1 MANFAAKME
10 HQLRFAVLFALLALC
25 FNARAQEEDADD
37 TSAPAALPVYVQVGK
52 TEWQGDSIPEIITP
66 IVYKY
71 DKLVFKNEKKRREY
85 NRLVANVKKL
95 LPIAKLARYTIIET
109 YEYMETLPDKKA
121 REAHIKRVEA
131 DLRKKYTPMV
141 KKMSRTQGRLL
152 VKLVDRECNQ
162 TGYQIAKAF
171 VGPFKAGIY
180 QGIGLLFGNSLNKH
194 YDPEGD
200 DRMTER
206 VVRLVESGQL

>member
-1 MANFAAKME
+1 MLFAA
-10 HQLRFAVLFALLALC
+10 LTAALTAM
-25 FNARAQEEDADD
+25 AQEEEKED
-37 TSAPAALPVYVQVGK
+37 TSSPAALPVYVQVGK
-52 TEWQGDSIPEIITP
+52 VSWQGDSIPEIITP

-71 DKLVFKNEKKRREY
+71 GKLEFKNEKQRHEY

-95 LPIAKLARYTIIET
+95 LPIAKLARYTLIET
-109 YEYMETLPDKKA
+109 YEYLETLPDKKS

-131 DLRKKYTPMV
+131 DLRKKYSPMV
-141 KKMSRTQGRLL
+141 RKMTRSQGRLL

-171 VGPFKAGIY
+171 VGPFKANIY

-194 YDPEGD
+194 YDPEGA

>member
-1 MANFAAKME
+1 MNTWMR
-10 HQLRFAVLFALLALC
+10 LAVLFAALTAALA
-25 FNARAQEEDADD
+25 AKAQEEDNED

-52 TEWQGDSIPEIITP
+52 VAWQGDSIPEIITP
-66 IVYKY
+66 VVYKY
-71 DKLVFKNEKKRREY
+71 GKLEFKNDKQRREY

-109 YEYMETLPDKKA
+109 YEYLETLPDKKS
-121 REAHIKRVEA
+121 REEHIKSVER
-131 DLRKKYTPMV
+131 DLRKKYSPMV
-141 KKMSRTQGRLL
+141 KKMSRSQGRLL

-171 VGPFKAGIY
+171 VGPFKANIY

>member
-1 MANFAAKME
+1 MATWMR
-10 HQLRFAVLFALLALC
+10 LAVLFAALMTALA
-25 FNARAQEEDADD
+25 AKAQDEDEKED
-37 TSAPAALPVYVQVGK
+37 TSNPAALPVYVQVGK
-52 TEWQGDSIPEIITP
+52 AAWKGDSIPEIITP
-66 IVYKY
+66 TIYKY
-71 DKLVFKNEKKRREY
+71 GKLEFKNDKQRKEY

-109 YEYMETLPDKKA
+109 YEYLETLPDKKS
-121 REAHIKRVEA
+121 REEHIKRVEA

-141 KKMSRTQGRLL
+141 KKMSRSQGRLL

>member
-1 MANFAAKME
+1 MNA
-10 HQLRFAVLFALLALC
+10 LVRFLLLLAAIMTSLA
-25 FNARAQEEDADD
+25 ARAQEEPED
-37 TSAPAALPVYVQVGK
+37 TSAPAAMPIYVQVGK
-52 TEWQGDSIPEIITP
+52 VEWNGDSIPEIITP
-66 IVYKY
+66 VIYKY
-71 DKLVFKNEKKRREY
+71 DKLEFKSEKQRREY

-109 YEYMETLPDKKA
+109 YEYMETLPDKKS
-121 REAHIKRVEA
+121 RQAHIKRVEA

-141 KKMSRTQGRLL
+141 KKMSRSQGRLL

-171 VGPFKAGIY
+171 VGPFKANIY

-194 YDPEGD
+194 YDPEGN

>member
-1 MANFAAKME
+1 MNTWMR
-10 HQLRFAVLFALLALC
+10 LAVLFAALMTALA
-25 FNARAQEEDADD
+25 AKAQDEDEKED
-37 TSAPAALPVYVQVGK
+37 TSNPAALPVYVQVGK
-52 TEWQGDSIPEIITP
+52 AAWKGDSIPEIITP
-66 IVYKY
+66 TIYKY
-71 DKLVFKNEKKRREY
+71 GKLEFINDKQRKEY

-109 YEYMETLPDKKA
+109 YEYLETLPDKKS
-121 REAHIKRVEA
+121 REEHIKRVEA

-141 KKMSRTQGRLL
+141 KKMSRSQGRLL